1 MLVGMGTGGVMMKPC
16 DTEGMDMAPEM
27 VKGIS
32 ASLED
37 YLQVIFHLEE
47 SNRVARTKDI
57 ANQLGVQCASVTGA
71 LKALANRGLINY
83 SPYSHITLTTEG
95 RNIGQDIVHR
105 HDILRE
111 FFMSTLQL
119 DLERA
124 EVNACRIEHAI
135 DSIAVDRL
143 THFLK
148 FLRLCPRTG
157 INWSDGFALFCEGG
171 AQPAN
176 CRECL
181 KECLDQF
188 GISRCREEK
197 NERCFPDPARY
208 QHE

>member
-1 MLVGMGTGGVMMKPC
+1 MEPC
-16 DTEGMDMAPEM
+16 DTEGRYVVSEMA
-27 VKGIS
+27 KGIS

-37 YLQVIFHLEE
+37 YLEVIFHLEE
-47 SNRVARTKDI
+47 SSRVARAKDI
-57 ANQLGVQCASVTGA
+57 AKQLGVQCASVTGA

-83 SPYSHITLTTEG
+83 SPYSHVTLTTEG

-124 EVNACRIEHAI
+124 EANACRIEHLI

-143 THFLK
+143 TQFLK

-171 AQPAN
+171 AQSAS
-176 CRECL
+176 CRECI
-181 KECLDQF
+181 EVSLDQ
-188 GISRCREEK
+188 I
-197 NERCFPDPARY
+197 D
-208 QHE
+208 